1 LRRKTKERTFPQRVK
16 KWGGGGMAVMLKN
29 STGDGVKGRGAGDL
43 RKDASEEIEAYII
56 IRIQ

>member
-1 LRRKTKERTFPQRVK
+1 
-16 KWGGGGMAVMLKN
+16 MAVMLKN